1 MIQPCKLEI
10 SIEST
15 QFNRFLPKSMFK
27 NVLSIELS
35 AKSTKANMTQPIL
48 WTLREKDEE
57 AFYMENPH
65 TMCGDKKNMRSK
77 TLDLKSTMG
86 NRNT

>member
-1 MIQPCKLEI
+1 
-10 SIEST
+10 
-15 QFNRFLPKSMFK
+15 MFK
-27 NVLSIELS
+27 NVLSIELN

-65 TMCGDKKNMRSK
+65 TMCEDKKTWGLRP
-77 TLDLKSTMG
+77 
-86 NRNT
+86 

>member
-1 MIQPCKLEI
+1 
-10 SIEST
+10 
-15 QFNRFLPKSMFK
+15 MFK

-48 WTLREKDEE
+48 WTLRENDEE

-65 TMCGDKKNMRSK
+65 TMSGDKKTWGLRP
-77 TLDLKSTMG
+77 
-86 NRNT
+86 